1 MPTDEH
7 LRLFAS
13 CDVCLGPS
21 RWEGLG
27 LFLYEAIAFGMPQ
40 ITNDS
45 PPMNEVV
52 SDGVNGLLVAD
63 VQDDVAPSGIPSM
76 KPDVAGLT
84 AAIERLAEP
93 GERERLAEGARSS
106 REEFVLGAHR
116 RRLRGA
122 DRAGLASREG
132 RGARSSARSPAG
144 SSRRSAIRRAR
155 RAAPAAGAV
164 RRRRDPLGD
173 DAAAADARR
182 ASRASRSPPRPT
194 SSPS

>member
-1 MPTDEH
+1 MNYLEKAAAADPRIELVIDDMPTDEH

-40 ITNDS
+40 ISNDS

-63 VQDDVAPSGIPSM
+63 HQDDVAPSGIPSM

-84 AAIERLAEP
+84 EAIERLAEP
-93 GERERLAEGARSS
+93 GERKLLAQGARSS
-106 REEFVLGAHR
+106 RDDFAWERTVDDYAELF
-116 RRLRGA
+116 
-122 DRAGLASREG
+122 AGL
-132 RGARSSARSPAG
+132 RS
-144 SSRRSAIRRAR
+144 
-155 RAAPAAGAV
+155 
-164 RRRRDPLGD
+164 
-173 DAAAADARR
+173 
-182 ASRASRSPPRPT
+182 
-194 SSPS
+194 